1 MIQTPNEI
9 LSEKIISALIVQKLI
24 SEKTIDKYKKTI
36 FNGEM
41 TQEDWLLIT
50 EINETKPEVTK
61 SAKKN

>member
-24 SEKTIDKYKKTI
+24 PEKTIDKYRKTI

-41 TQEDWLLIT
+41 TQEDWILIT
-50 EINETKPEVTK
+50 EINETKTEATK
-61 SAKKN
+61 NA